1 MYHRFP
7 VDVEVSLFSL
17 ECAAGAEL
25 GPHCIHFSSTLA
37 FRAQPSRIP
46 KVPSSHPGLKI
57 GRGIQPPQVC
67 SGWYQAEVSGRA
79 QRSGYPRRNQSE
91 RKLSSCTFSSLIQIC
106 LIAVERCISPEHFF
120 FRPRLKELS
129 YFGPRVQSKGLTPL
143 KSLLESPSLRVYKN
157 EKTTI

>member
-91 RKLSSCTFSSLIQIC
+91 RKLSACTFSSLIQIC

-120 FRPRLKELS
+120 FSSQTKGTFL
-129 YFGPRVQSKGLTPL
+129 FWSKGSVQRAY
-143 KSLLESPSLRVYKN
+143 SLEVSFRIPIS
-157 EKTTI
+157 